1 MKSQLKQEALL
12 FLDDLYENLP
22 EEKSGEELLNRME
35 WKIRQH
41 EGALYTAIIHALG
54 EWLRGPD
61 QVKAEYAIDLIGR
74 LGAVQYLPELEK
86 ILSNM
91 HANNSH
97 LPSYWKSFVQGVID
111 KLNKKL

>member
-1 MKSQLKQEALL
+1 MDNELTQEALL
-12 FLDDLYENLP
+12 FLDDLYKNLH
-22 EEKSGEELLNRME
+22 EEKSGEELLKRME

-41 EGALYTAIIHALG
+41 EGALYDAIIKALG
-54 EWLRGPD
+54 DWLQGSD

-86 ILSNM
+86 ILNDM
-91 HANNSH
+91 VDNDSH

-111 KLNKKL
+111 KLNQI